1 MAKRKT
7 IDLDVVRNTAC
18 EKDCNSKK
26 RDEITDND
34 LCTRVSSV
42 IDNLRIRCVGEWSR
56 KKIIIL
62 VKYFNMFSVSMKKS
76 WNNLYY
82 IEICSGPGRCI
93 DRLLG
98 NEFDGTSL
106 CVARRAEFKNISK
119 AIFFDHNPEIVDI
132 LNQRLTKLN
141 LHNAHAHYG
150 DYFKADDICDYI
162 ASETD
167 QKGLYLIFID
177 PTDCS
182 VPFELIRKLKE
193 RFKNIDF
200 IINIAI
206 GTDFTRNITNSI
218 QNPKSY
224 SKVISKY
231 STFLG
236 TSDFFKDPKLKKSDT
251 TDLRAL
257 FRDYY
262 VNSLKSIGY
271 KFTAFERIK
280 NYYDLIFVS
289 SHERGLYFWKEAT
302 KIEYD
307 GQRQLVF
314 E

>member
-1 MAKRKT
+1 
-7 IDLDVVRNTAC
+7 
-18 EKDCNSKK
+18 
-26 RDEITDND
+26 
-34 LCTRVSSV
+34 
-42 IDNLRIRCVGEWSR
+42 
-56 KKIIIL
+56 
-62 VKYFNMFSVSMKKS
+62 MFSVSMKNK

-93 DRLLG
+93 DRSVG
-98 NEFDGTSL
+98 NEFNGTSL
-106 CVARRAEFKNISK
+106 CVARRAEFKNITK
-119 AIFFDHNPEIVDI
+119 AIFFDNNPKIVEI
-132 LNQRLTKLN
+132 LNQRLIKFDLQ
-141 LHNAHAHYG
+141 NAHAHHG
-150 DYFKADDICDYI
+150 DYFKADEICDYI
-162 ASETD
+162 ARETHK
-167 QKGLYLIFID
+167 KGLYLIFID

-206 GTDFTRNITNSI
+206 GTDFTRNITNAI
-218 QNPKSY
+218 QNPISY

-236 TSDFFKDPKLKKSDT
+236 TSDFFKDPKLKNSDT
-251 TDLRAL
+251 LDLRVL

-289 SHERGLYFWKEAT
+289 SHEKGLEFWEQAK

-307 GQRQLVF
+307 GQRKL
-314 E
+314 ELE